1 MKQPSPRAPATWAIA
16 LAFTL
21 LYLSWG
27 TTYLASRIGIHTCQM
42 PPALF
47 GGVRVC
53 VAGLLL
59 LVYLR
64 FRGETLSL
72 PHGELRAT
80 FLGGLLLFVGGNGL
94 ITAAMEYVPSNVAA
108 VLAASTP
115 LWMAL
120 MEVFWPGGER
130 LTGRGWL
137 GLLIGLAGVVI
148 IMWPRLEAPTTL
160 LQDPGLLL
168 VIGSTLSWALGS
180 LVLRYRQKTGPHL
193 TVAAFQMV
201 LGGGGLA
208 LVGLAL
214 GESQRLTADKL
225 TLAALGSFAYLLVFG
240 SLVGFVAFNYLLSH
254 VSAARVGT
262 YAYVNPLVAILVGC
276 LVGNEELTR
285 AVAVGMVVILAGVAL
300 IRAAGA
306 HRTQAVR
313 PRQYP
318 AESPMPPHAAPDKLM
333 SEPQFDG

>member
-1 MKQPSPRAPATWAIA
+1 MKYPSPRAPATWAIA

-27 TTYLASRIGIHTCQM
+27 TTYLASRIGIHTCRM

-53 VAGLLL
+53 LAGLVL

-64 FRGETLSL
+64 GRGEALSL
-72 PHGELRAT
+72 PRGELRAA

-120 MEVFWPGGER
+120 MEMFWPGGER

-148 IMWPRLEAPTTL
+148 IMGPRLEAPTTL
-160 LQDPGLLL
+160 FQDPGLFL

-193 TVAAFQMV
+193 TVAALQMV

-225 TLAALGSFAYLLVFG
+225 TPTALGSFVYLLVFG
-240 SLVGFVAFNYLLSH
+240 SLVGFVAFNYLLGH

-262 YAYVNPLVAILVGC
+262 YAYVNPVVAILVGC
-276 LVGNEELTR
+276 SVGHEELTA

-300 IRAAGA
+300 IRGAGVYRVSA
-306 HRTQAVR
+306 EK
-313 PRQYP
+313 PREWGAKGPVVPP
-318 AESPMPPHAAPDKLM
+318 ATPDRLM
-333 SEPQFDG
+333 SEA